1 MTPGNI
7 IPLIGT
13 EWSKKVHQDEQV
25 KETLIEE
32 IAKVLWRVYHKQ
44 VAIAIEL
51 LKKGERI
58 CC

>member
-13 EWSKKVHQDEQV
+13 DWSKKVHQDEKV
-25 KETLIEE
+25 EETLIEA

-44 VAIAIEL
+44 AAIAIEL
-51 LKKGERI
+51 LKKKARM
-58 CC
+58 